1 MAVTGIRKVSSYTL
15 LALSLISVAV
25 FALFFL
31 GGSTVNDKGN
41 VDYNFTDILLYWTYF
56 LGGATVLAALAF
68 GCLSAFAPA
77 YKPQAEA
84 RTATLIAVAVLLGSL
99 VLGYFVLGSGEPI
112 ANLNADAQA
121 YNTPGWLKL
130 TDMFLYST
138 YISLGVTVCT
148 ALFYAVKKSFSK

>member
-25 FALFFL
+25 FALFFF
-31 GGSTVNDKGN
+31 GGSTLDDKGN
-41 VDYNFTDILLYWTYF
+41 VDYKFTDLLLYWTYF
-56 LGGATVLAALAF
+56 LGIATVITAL
-68 GCLSAFAPA
+68 GFACKSIFTPA

-84 RTATLIAVAVLLGSL
+84 KTATMVSMAVLVVSL
-99 VLGYFVLGSGEPI
+99 LLGYFVLGSGEPI

-121 YNTPGWLKL
+121 YNTEGWLKI
-130 TDMFLYST
+130 TDMFLYSI
-138 YISLGVTVCT
+138 YISFGITVCT

>member
-25 FALFFL
+25 FALFFF
-31 GGSTVNDKGN
+31 GGSTLDDKGN
-41 VDYNFTDILLYWTYF
+41 VDYKFTDLLLYWTYF
-56 LGGATVLAALAF
+56 LGGVTVLAALAF
-68 GCLSAFAPA
+68 NCLRVFAPA

-84 RTATLIAVAVLLGSL
+84 RTAWRIAVAVLKGSL

-121 YNTPGWLKL
+121 YNTEGWLKV
-130 TDMFLYST
+130 TDMFLYSI
-138 YISLGVTVCT
+138 YISFGITVCT